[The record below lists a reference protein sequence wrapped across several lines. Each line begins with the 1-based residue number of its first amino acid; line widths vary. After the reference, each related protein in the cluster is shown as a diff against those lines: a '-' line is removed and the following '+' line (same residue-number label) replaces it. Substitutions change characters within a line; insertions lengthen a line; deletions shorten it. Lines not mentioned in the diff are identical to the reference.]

1 MCIPYLYIRV
11 FLGFTT
17 YDIMNIGIIGTGG
30 FAAFSVNA
38 FLLAGNVSVAG
49 AYDISPQNALKFQD
63 QFGGK
68 IFQNMEDVLANPG
81 IDLIYIATPPYL
93 HYEQSKMA
101 LLAGKHVICEKPA
114 ALRSEE
120 AKELVELA
128 KEKQL
133 LYTVNLMQRYNPL
146 FIQVQQIIEKKLLG
160 EFVHGFFENYAADEG
175 LGSGHW
181 MWDESK
187 SGGIFIEHAVH
198 FFDLFSGWLGEGK
211 VVSAQK
217 LKRPEQQ
224 REYWSRVQAVVK
236 YEEGLVNFYH
246 GFDQAVCLDR
256 QELRLEFER
265 GEVTLY
271 EWIPVRVKIHGL
283 VNNSDLEELK
293 NIFKDAKIDYL
304 DSFSGDNK
312 KFRGRFKEFQADHKI
327 SLTAGEHVQ
336 KMERYRQMLTS
347 MFEDQMRWINDP
359 DHTQCISG
367 INAYSSLKMAEEAN
381 NMAVK
386 L

>member
-1 MCIPYLYIRV
+1 M
-11 FLGFTT
+11 GFTT

-175 LGSGHW
+175 LGPEHG

-187 SGGIFIEHAVH
+187 SGGMLMEHAVN
-198 FFDLFSGWLGEGK
+198 FFELFMGWLGEGI

-236 YEEGLVNFYH
+236 YEQGLVNFYH

-265 GEVTLY
+265 GEITLY
-271 EWIPVRVKIHGL
+271 EWIPVRIKIHGL

-293 NIFKDAKIDYL
+293 NIFKDAKMDYL

-312 KFRGRFKEFQADHKI
+312 KFRGRFKEFHAEHKI

-347 MFEDQMRWINDP
+347 MFEDQMRWIEDS

>member
-1 MCIPYLYIRV
+1 VYSLFVYSCIHGIHNMINL
-11 FLGFTT
+11 
-17 YDIMNIGIIGTGG
+17 GIIGTGG
-30 FAAFSVNA
+30 FARFSVNA
-38 FLLAGNVSVAG
+38 FLLATNVRVAG
-49 AYDISPQNALKFQD
+49 AYDIAPQNALDFLD
-63 QFGGK
+63 QFSGK
-68 IFQNMEDVLANPG
+68 AFHNMQDILADPG

-93 HYEQSKMA
+93 HYEQSKEA

-128 KEKQL
+128 KEKHL

-146 FIQVQQIIEKKLLG
+146 FTQVQQIVEKKLLG

-175 LGSGHW
+175 LGQEHW

-198 FFDLFSGWLGEGK
+198 FFDLFMGWLGEGI

-217 LKRPEQQ
+217 LKRPDQQ
-224 REYWSRVQAVVK
+224 RDYWSRVQAVVK
-236 YEEGLVNFYH
+236 YEQGLVNFYH

-265 GEVTLY
+265 GEITLY
-271 EWIPVRVKIHGL
+271 EWIPVRIKIYGL
-283 VNNSDLEELK
+283 VNNSDLEEFK
-293 NIFKDAKIDYL
+293 NIFVDADINYL
-304 DSFSGDNK
+304 DSFSESNNN
-312 KFRGRFKEFQADHKI
+312 FRGRFKEFQADHRI
-327 SLTAGEHVQ
+327 SLTAGKDVQ
-336 KMERYRQMLTS
+336 KMERYQHMLTS
-347 MFEDQMRWINDP
+347 MFEDQMRWIEDP
-359 DHTQCISG
+359 DHKQSISG
-367 INAYSSLKMAEEAN
+367 INAYTSLKMAEEAN